1 MLVSKA
7 RYEGYSEES
16 PVIRWF
22 WEIVEGFS
30 QELMNTFIQFVTGSP
45 KITVFNSNFNITIEK
60 VYDVNCLPVAH
71 TWYAS
76 PHAAST
82 PSTCPST
89 PPRNSSRRNSSP
101 PSARA
106 TTASAYSD
114 IPLTAYILLSPINAY
129 ILISLYILLSK
140 AR

>member
-16 PVIRWF
+16 PIIKWF

-60 VYDVNCLPVAH
+60 VYDINCLPVAH
-71 TWYAS
+71 TWYVL
-76 PHAAST
+76 PDAALT
-82 PSTCPST
+82 LSTCLNIRVRRFCKT
-89 PPRNSSRRNSSP
+89 SSLWRF
-101 PSARA
+101 ARE
-106 TTASAYSD
+106 TTVSAYCDESC
-114 IPLTAYILLSPINAY
+114 
-129 ILISLYILLSK
+129 
-140 AR
+140 